1 MAVDFVTYQWLV
13 DVHIFGVF
21 VFLIAH
27 GVSAGVGFPLAKER
41 NRERLAALL
50 EFSGSSYRVMILGF
64 WWILITGLIL
74 MTPLAAIPYNR
85 VRAML
90 GIPAPM
96 RRKKRPTASPGSDDE
111 LAAALAKIPPIPAAA
126 VGVVG
131 LAVLLY
137 LMLFKP
143 L

>member
-27 GVSAGVGFPLAKER
+27 GVSAGVGFRLAKER
-41 NRERLAALL
+41 NRERLAAFL
-50 EFSGSSYRVMILGF
+50 EFSGSSYLVMILGF

-96 RRKKRPTASPGSDDE
+96 RRKKRLTASPGSDDE
-111 LAAALAKIPPIPAAA
+111 LAAALAKISPIPAAA

-137 LMLFKP
+137 LRLFKP

>member
-27 GVSAGVGFPLAKER
+27 GVSAGVGFRLAKER

-96 RRKKRPTASPGSDDE
+96 RRKKRLTASPGSDDE
-111 LAAALAKIPPIPAAA
+111 LAAALAKISPIPAAA

-137 LMLFKP
+137 LRLFKP